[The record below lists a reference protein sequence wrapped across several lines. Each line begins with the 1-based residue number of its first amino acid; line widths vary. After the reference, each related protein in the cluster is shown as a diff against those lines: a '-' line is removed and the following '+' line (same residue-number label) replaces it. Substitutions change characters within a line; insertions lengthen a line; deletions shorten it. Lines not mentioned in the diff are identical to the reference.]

1 MSDIE
6 IKLQLAQESIKLQRH
21 SDLKRKYLL
30 FIFTFKHASTFT
42 AHCPLVNAHTDGL
55 PAYLKTCT
63 NRHKCCE
70 SPKYGHKIL
79 SRRAGGRAG
88 GQAAVRL
95 VRFRRTPPVRR
106 YRTVTSLAVKELKTK
121 NWLQKSR
128 IGVLVGDQMTGEKL
142 WSGIQSPVCTA
153 FSRCKTRA
161 LDIRDRRCSSWF
173 GLDVKQWALG
183 LT

>member
-1 MSDIE
+1 MTAIE

-88 GQAAVRL
+88 GSVAGPISASPTR
-95 VRFRRTPPVRR
+95 
-106 YRTVTSLAVKELKTK
+106 
-121 NWLQKSR
+121 LQKPHSDILSGER
-128 IGVLVGDQMTGEKL
+128 VENEKL
-142 WSGIQSPVCTA
+142 VAKESHWCVGGRP
-153 FSRCKTRA
+153 
-161 LDIRDRRCSSWF
+161 DDRRIAVVRDSIAGLHCVFTVQKPGLSTLGTGDVPR
-173 GLDVKQWALG
+173 GLDS
-183 LT
+183 T